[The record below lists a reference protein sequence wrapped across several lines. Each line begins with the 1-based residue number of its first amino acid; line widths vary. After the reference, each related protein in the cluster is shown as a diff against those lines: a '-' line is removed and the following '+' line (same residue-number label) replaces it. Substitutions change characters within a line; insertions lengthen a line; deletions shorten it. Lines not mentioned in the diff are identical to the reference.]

1 MTAPAG
7 ACDYHMHVY
16 DARFPLAAKAR
27 RQEPDALVPAY
38 REVQRALGL
47 ERVVAVQSTAYGKDN
62 RCTLDA
68 LAQFSL
74 RARVA
79 IIDDAT
85 SDDEIDRLARRGM
98 CCVRFRM
105 TATLCCLE
113 RCCRDG
119 RPHGLG
125 PR

>member
-79 IIDDAT
+79 ISTTRPLTTKSTVCRAT
-85 SDDEIDRLARRGM
+85 GCAACASA
-98 CCVRFRM
+98 
-105 TATLCCLE
+105 
-113 RCCRDG
+113 
-119 RPHGLG
+119 
-125 PR
+125 